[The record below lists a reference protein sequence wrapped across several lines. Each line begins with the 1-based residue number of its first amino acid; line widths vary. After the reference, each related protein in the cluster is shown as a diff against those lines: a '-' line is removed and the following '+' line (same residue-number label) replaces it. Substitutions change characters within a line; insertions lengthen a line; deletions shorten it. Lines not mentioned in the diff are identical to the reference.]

1 MQALFFGTIRVMDH
15 LNRLHDLFKQFPG
28 IGPRQAK
35 RFVYF
40 LLGTS
45 QGFREA
51 LAKEISELASRVA
64 ICSSCFRYFDN
75 KGSAIHLCSVCRD
88 EARDAESL
96 MIVAKDVDLDAV
108 EKSRVYKGYYFVLGN
123 TLSLVEKEPESKIR
137 AKELVLAIE
146 SRAKKGLK
154 EIILALSLNTEG
166 EHTREYVEDFISPL
180 VKTYKLRVSILG
192 RGLSTG
198 TELEYSDAE
207 TIKNALLGRKQET
220 IM

>member
-1 MQALFFGTIRVMDH
+1 MDH

-45 QGFREA
+45 ESYRKV
-51 LAKEISELASRVA
+51 LAQEILDLSSRVSM
-64 ICSSCFRYFDN
+64 CTSCFRYFDS
-75 KGSAIHLCSVCRD
+75 KGHDRRLCGVCSDDTRD
-88 EARDAESL
+88 SESL

-108 EKSRVYKGYYFVLGN
+108 EKSHVYRGNYFILGN
-123 TLSLVEKEPESKIR
+123 TLSLTEKDPESKVR
-137 AKELVLAIE
+137 TQELVLAIE
-146 SRAKKGLK
+146 DRAKKGLK
-154 EIILALSLNTEG
+154 EIILALSLNSEG
-166 EHTREYVEDFISPL
+166 ENTREFIEGYIAPL
-180 VKTYKLRVSILG
+180 VNNYKLKVSILG

-207 TIKNALLGRKQET
+207 TIKNALLGRKEET
-220 IM
+220 LM

>member
-1 MQALFFGTIRVMDH
+1 MDH

-28 IGPRQAK
+28 IGPRQAR

-40 LLGTS
+40 LLNTS
-45 QGFREA
+45 QSYREA

-64 ICSSCFRYFDN
+64 ICSSCYRYFDS
-75 KGSAIHLCSVCRD
+75 KGLEAHLCGVCRD
-88 EARDAESL
+88 TNRDVESL

-108 EKSRVYKGYYFVLGN
+108 EKSKVYKGYYFVLGN
-123 TLSLVEKEPESKIR
+123 TLSLVEKDPESKIR
-137 AKELVLAIE
+137 TKELVSTIE
-146 SRAKKGLK
+146 NRLKNGLK
-154 EIILALSLNTEG
+154 EVIIALSLNSEG
-166 EHTREYVEDFISPL
+166 EHTREFVENYIAPL
-180 VKTYKLRVSILG
+180 VNANKLKVSILG

-220 IM
+220 LI

>member
-1 MQALFFGTIRVMDH
+1 MDH

-45 QGFREA
+45 DAFREA
-51 LAKEISELASRVA
+51 LAKEVSELASRVT
-64 ICSSCFRYFDN
+64 ICSSCYRYFDS
-75 KGSAIHLCSVCRD
+75 KGLAAHACSTCKDPNRD
-88 EARDAESL
+88 QESL

-108 EKSRVYKGYYFVLGN
+108 EKSRVYRGYYFVLGN
-123 TLSLVEKEPESKIR
+123 TLSLVEKEPETKIR

-146 SRAKKGLK
+146 ARAKKGLK
-154 EIILALSLNTEG
+154 EIILALSLNSEG
-166 EHTREYVEDFISPL
+166 ENTREYVEQFISPL
-180 VKTYKLRVSILG
+180 VRAYKLKVSILG

-207 TIKNALLGRKQET
+207 TIKNALLGRRQET
-220 IM
+220 MM